1 MVRRLILL
9 VGICATLIVSSPA
22 SADINTSLQNMFN
35 GWGMATATR
44 PGAYQSQAGGSLVG
58 GSISMR
64 FPNQGFD
71 LINFAPPRFRAGCQ
85 GVDFYLG
92 SISFPSLSRFT
103 DLLQQLGTAGVL
115 GFAFQLAL
123 MELCQPCENIISK
136 LEAAARAINTATRL
150 GPCQM
155 GQELAKMAQGKPNAV
170 ENVTNSVADAWS
182 NVQEAG
188 GAVVNKMDSLLNNAD
203 RTPADAATA
212 LAGTPDD
219 IRGNLVFRELVNSGW
234 AADDA
239 RMIMSLIGTVV
250 VGDNGI
256 PSYYPPLLNLADI
269 VEPRAGVDTIRIYQ
283 CNETTDCL
291 VLTEVND
298 GTYQGFRTRAEV
310 VYDSIVQKVTTTKVA
325 LSAEEIDLVNR
336 SPIPFY
342 RLLLDYGDT
351 PELAQVMR
359 DDLAELLGVEMAYV
373 WMEWAYNEALKH
385 VDQIGQDRPR
395 FVADIRE
402 FRNRA
407 SEKIRLSQQYMHS
420 RLASI
425 STGMDYTAKVLTVQK
440 NSAVSYKK
448 KRESRAN

>member
-1 MVRRLILL
+1 MWRRITTGL
-9 VGICATLIVSSPA
+9 VLAVVLWLPMPA

-35 GWGMATATR
+35 GWGLATATR

-103 DLLQQLGTAGVL
+103 DLLQQLGTSGVL

-155 GQELAKMAQGKPNAV
+155 GQELAKLTQGKPNAM
-170 ENVTNSVADAWS
+170 ENVANSVADAWS
-182 NVQEAG
+182 NVQESA

-203 RTPADAATA
+203 RTPADAVAST
-212 LAGTPDD
+212 AGTPNEM
-219 IRGNLVFRELVNSGW
+219 RGNLVFRSLVNSGW

-250 VGDNGI
+250 VGDSGI
-256 PSYYPPLLNLADI
+256 PSYYPPLLNLSDL
-269 VEPRAGVDTIRIYQ
+269 VEPRVGIDTIHIYQ
-283 CNETTDCL
+283 CNDTTDCL

-298 GTYQGFRTRAEV
+298 GTYQGFRTRAELI
-310 VYDSIVQKVTTTKVA
+310 YDAIVQKVQVTKLA
-325 LSAEEIDLVNR
+325 LSPEEQDLINR

-342 RLLLDYGDT
+342 RLLLDYADT
-351 PELAQVMR
+351 PALAQVMR
-359 DDLAELLGVEMAYV
+359 DDLSEMLGVEMAYV

-385 VDQIGQDRPR
+385 VDQIGQDRPK
-395 FVADIRE
+395 FIGDIRE
-402 FRNRA
+402 FRVRA
-407 SEKIRLSQQYMHS
+407 TDKIKFSQQYMHS
-420 RLASI
+420 RLTSI
-425 STGMDYTAKVLTVQK
+425 TTGMEYTAKVL
-440 NSAVSYKK
+440 AVNKQRPLSLRKQ
-448 KRESRAN
+448 RQGQAN

>member
-9 VGICATLIVSSPA
+9 VGVCVLLTVSSPA

-35 GWGMATATR
+35 GWGLATATR

-71 LINFAPPRFRAGCQ
+71 LINIAPPRFRLGCQ

-92 SISFPSLSRFT
+92 AISFPSLSRFT

-170 ENVTNSVADAWS
+170 ENVTNAVADAWS

-188 GAVVNKMDSLLNNAD
+188 GAVVTKMDSLLNNVD

-234 AADDA
+234 SADDA

-269 VEPRAGVDTIRIYQ
+269 VEPRAGVDTIHIYQ
-283 CNETTDCL
+283 CNDTTDCL
-291 VLTEVND
+291 VLTEVDD

-325 LSAEEIDLVNR
+325 LSPEEVDLVNR

-373 WMEWAYNEALKH
+373 WMAWAYNEALKH

-425 STGMDYTAKVLTVQK
+425 ATGMDYTAKVLAVQK
-440 NSAVSYKK
+440 NAAVSYKK